1 MERLGHLPKIDFLKL
16 MDISEK
22 FVRPLIHR
30 RGISSL
36 DVICGAAQ
44 FHSSYMR
51 VIRKFSSQHGVDPRK
66 LILRLTK
73 QNKTTAPADLVEEIA
88 KKISQEAEEVF
99 TARFEFDEY
108 HGEEQK

>member
-1 MERLGHLPKIDFLKL
+1 
-16 MDISEK
+16 
-22 FVRPLIHR
+22 
-30 RGISSL
+30 
-36 DVICGAAQ
+36 
-44 FHSSYMR
+44 
-51 VIRKFSSQHGVDPRK
+51 VDPRK